1 MPRSGFVRQGIHS
14 VTVFWPAKVSPGHIG
29 RIIASVGQRNG
40 TAQTGSPFSTSP
52 AIGLR
57 RPGGRTGLRGRPVR

>member
-14 VTVFWPAKVSPGHIG
+14 VTVFRPAKVSPGHIG
-29 RIIASVGQRNG
+29 RIVVSVGQRNG
-40 TAQTGSPFSTSP
+40 AAQSDSPFCTPP

-57 RPGGRTGLRGRPVR
+57 RPGGRTGLRDRPVR